1 MLEDAVKPDS
11 FESNGS
17 RRPETILVI
26 TDGEPSD
33 KSEVEKVIINATKKY
48 MQRDEDLSI
57 TFVQIG
63 NDESA
68 TSWLTGACSRVF
80 FFFQFGQICA
90 VLSCKLNIFR

>member
-11 FESNGS
+11 FEPNGS

-33 KSEVEKVIINATKKY
+33 KADVEKVIINATKKY

-57 TFVQIG
+57 TFIQIG
-63 NDESA
+63 NDVAA
-68 TSWLTGACSRVF
+68 TAWLTGTRPSCILCLVSAC
-80 FFFQFGQICA
+80 
-90 VLSCKLNIFR
+90 LP